1 MTFGLK
7 RAEILSA
14 QFNGATLLVL
24 ALLIVY
30 EGIRRLAS
38 PPKVAGGAV
47 LAVALG
53 GHRASTSSPRWTLSR
68 ANRGA

>member
-1 MTFGLK
+1 MTFGFK

-30 EGIRRLAS
+30 EAIHRLITPPDVGGMAVWWWRWSGSRSTWRR
-38 PPKVAGGAV
+38 PT
-47 LAVALG
+47 
-53 GHRASTSSPRWTLSR
+53 RSR
-68 ANRGA
+68 RPTGNR